1 MALIRDC
8 QIIIIDITLSWLAIF
23 FIPSSIIHRIISY
36 QICIFFRYFHLP
48 WLDVKATSTP
58 DTPVPRKT
66 RHSLAQTQILSKSCL
81 SVLLQSN
88 QDSLF
93 LHSPPFLPPQN
104 KQLISIECLRSLV
117 RFFYKY
123 MNGHAFLDTV
133 YFEDLHRSISH
144 AYRIESL
151 IGTNG
156 L

>member
-1 MALIRDC
+1 MAC
-8 QIIIIDITLSWLAIF
+8 HF
-23 FIPSSIIHRIISY
+23 FYTVKHLPSYNIVSKLY
-36 QICIFFRYFHLP
+36 FFFRYFHLP

-117 RFFYKY
+117 RFFVINIS
-123 MNGHAFLDTV
+123 MDTPSWTQCILKTFIGQ
-133 YFEDLHRSISH
+133 YPMPTESSH
-144 AYRIESL
+144 
-151 IGTNG
+151 
-156 L
+156 